1 MLVVILIY
9 CVPHGRPGL
18 SFLTYLGLAAGK
30 TVGLSLSGFGFSPS
44 DSLPFLQPDEN
55 RKLKVASDKST
66 GHLAFNRKLPH
77 TRKTFITEIVLAEGS
92 EDECINCDLCVCSR
106 LVTAP
111 SIILC
116 VQYQIFN

>member
-1 MLVVILIY
+1 M
-9 CVPHGRPGL
+9 PHGRPGL
-18 SFLTYLGLAAGK
+18 SFLTCLGLATGK

-44 DSLPFLQPDEN
+44 DSLPFFLQPDEN

-92 EDECINCDLCVCSR
+92 QDECINCDLCVCCR
-106 LVTAP
+106 LVSAP

-116 VQYQIFN
+116 VQCQIFN